1 MDLHIA
7 GRKAIVCASSR
18 GLGKACALSLSREGV
33 KVFINGRTAGTL
45 QAAAQEIGRDTGN
58 EVIAVAADI
67 TTAEGRAAL
76 VAACPDADILVNNN
90 AGPTP
95 GKFED
100 WAREDYL
107 NVFEQNMLPAV
118 LLIRALLPGMR
129 QRQFGRIVNITSAM
143 VKSPNPHQGLST
155 AARTALTAV
164 CKAISREVVVDNVTI
179 NNLLP
184 ERIDTGRQ
192 EYLIERQ
199 ATIDGTTLEIARQ
212 KLVDTIAA
220 RRFGRPDEFGD
231 MCAYLCS
238 TQASYICGQNIQL
251 DGGSYRGLV

>member
-7 GRKAIVCASSR
+7 GRKAIVCASSQ

-33 KVFINGRTAGTL
+33 KVFINGRHADKL
-45 QAAAQEIGRDTGN
+45 QAAADEIGRETGN
-58 EVIAVAADI
+58 EVVAVVADI
-67 TTAEGRAAL
+67 TTEAGRAAL

-100 WAREDYL
+100 WDHDAYIA
-107 NVFEQNMLPAV
+107 VFEQNMLPAA

-164 CKAISREVVVDNVTI
+164 CKAISREAVVDNVTI

-192 EYLIERQ
+192 QYLIERQ
-199 ATIDGTTLEIARQ
+199 ARIDGSTLEQARA

-220 RRFGRPDEFGD
+220 KRFGRPEEFGD

-238 TQASYICGQNIQL
+238 AQASYICGQNIQL
-251 DGGSYRGLV
+251 DGGSYRGIV

>member
-33 KVFINGRTAGTL
+33 EVFINGRDAQTL
-45 QAAAQEIGRDTGN
+45 QATAQEISRETGH
-58 EVIAVAADI
+58 EVVPVVADI
-67 TTAEGRAAL
+67 MTEQGRAAL

-118 LLIRALLPGMR
+118 LLLRALLPGMR
-129 QRQFGRIVNITSAM
+129 GRQFGRIVNITSAM
-143 VKSPNPHQGLST
+143 VKSPRAHQGLST
-155 AARTALTAV
+155 AARTALTAI
-164 CKAISREVVVDNVTI
+164 CKAISIDVAADNVTI
-179 NNLLP
+179 NNL
-184 ERIDTGRQ
+184 
-192 EYLIERQ
+192 
-199 ATIDGTTLEIARQ
+199 
-212 KLVDTIAA
+212 
-220 RRFGRPDEFGD
+220 
-231 MCAYLCS
+231 
-238 TQASYICGQNIQL
+238 
-251 DGGSYRGLV
+251 

>member
-7 GRKAIVCASSR
+7 GRKAIVCASSQ
-18 GLGKACALSLSREGV
+18 GLGRACALSLSREGV
-33 KVFINGRTAGTL
+33 KVYINGRTEDKL
-45 QAAAQEIGRDTGN
+45 RAAALEIASETGH
-58 EVIAVAADI
+58 EVVPVAADI
-67 TTAEGRAAL
+67 TTETGRAVL
-76 VAACPDADILVNNN
+76 VAACPDADILINNN

-100 WAREDYL
+100 WDHDAYIGA
-107 NVFEQNMLPAV
+107 FEQNMLPAA

-129 QRQFGRIVNITSAM
+129 ARKFGRIVNVTSAM

-155 AARTALTAV
+155 AARTALTAL
-164 CKAISREVVVDNVTI
+164 CKAISREAVIDNVTI

-192 EYLIERQ
+192 QYLIERQ
-199 ATIDGTTLEIARQ
+199 AKIDNSSLEDARA

-220 RRFGRPDEFGD
+220 KRFGRPDEFGD

-238 TQASYICGQNIQL
+238 AQASYICGQNIQL
-251 DGGSYRGLV
+251 DGGSYRGTF